1 MTGVQTCALPIFLPV
16 TSIDK
21 LPVGGGQ
28 VGELTKKL
36 RQRYFDI
43 VRGNTP
49 DHPEWRTV
57 V

>member
-1 MTGVQTCALPIFLPV
+1 MLFRSCGTGQELLPV